1 MSKLREAAENIKRL
15 SVMFKGIVELG
26 EEIEKVS
33 ALEEYCADLERA
45 RDAKLAEIEGI
56 DKQKAESA
64 ESCSAAD
71 KYGKEVIEQAN
82 KDSAAIAESAISK
95 AQAIIEEARGEAVL
109 AAAEAKGEEMRAKEE
124 LQKASVD
131 LEQLKLLVA
140 DESAKLEAIQA
151 KLAEIRGSI

>member
-33 ALEEYCADLERA
+33 ALEEYCADLERI
-45 RDAKLAEIEGI
+45 RDAKLLEIADVE
-56 DKQKAESA
+56 KQKAEAA
-64 ESCSAAD
+64 EYCSAAD
-71 KYGKEVIEQAN
+71 KYGKEVIEKAN
-82 KDSAAIAESAISK
+82 AEASAMAAKAMQDSERIVD
-95 AQAIIEEARGEAVL
+95 EARGEAVL

-124 LQKASVD
+124 LAKVNVD

-140 DESAKLEAIQA
+140 DESAKLEAVQS